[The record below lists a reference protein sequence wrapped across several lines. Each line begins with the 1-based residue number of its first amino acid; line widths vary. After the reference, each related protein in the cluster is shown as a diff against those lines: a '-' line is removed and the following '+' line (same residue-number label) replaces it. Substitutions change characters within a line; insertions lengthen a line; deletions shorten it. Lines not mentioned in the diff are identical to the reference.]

1 MSRYKQLLVI
11 ALLSYSGVEAQSIE
25 PTIIPTQFPT
35 SLPTLQPSSY
45 VISVSPSIEP
55 TSIPTQ
61 QPIVIKTNTPT
72 HAPQRRPSLQ
82 PTRPSLQPTRVPTFS
97 IQGPIVRHVQMQLNG
112 IDSLSQ
118 EDQFFFE
125 NHTKD
130 YIELYYLSDGK
141 DDVSSFRTQIKV
153 KRIDP
158 NPSTSKFSPSK
169 GRRGLA
175 SASGPSSLLITYD
188 QATLY
193 RPLSPNIHVDDTILL
208 PFMNIVLRNSYISYL
223 QSSGRTAFLN
233 VKSVELPIICDGNCF
248 PESSN
253 NLPLIIGAS
262 VGGGSALVIIFI
274 IWLLCCRRK
283 ALNKDGRSRPLLT
296 RHKEYVYAC

>member
-1 MSRYKQLLVI
+1 MSRYKQLIVI

-25 PTIIPTQFPT
+25 PTIIPTQSIEPT
-35 SLPTLQPSSY
+35 IIPTLQPSSY
-45 VISVSPSIEP
+45 VISISPSTEP

-61 QPIVIKTNTPT
+61 QPIVIKTSTPT
-72 HAPQRRPSLQ
+72 HAPQQR
-82 PTRPSLQPTRVPTFS
+82 RPSLQPTRVPTFS

-141 DDVSSFRTQIKV
+141 DYVSSFRTQIKV
-153 KRIDP
+153 QRIDP

-262 VGGGSALVIIFI
+262 VGGGSALVIILI

-296 RHKEYVYAC
+296 RHKEYVSAC

>member
-25 PTIIPTQFPT
+25 PTIIPTQSIEPT
-35 SLPTLQPSSY
+35 SIPTLQPSSY
-45 VISVSPSIEP
+45 VISVSPTTEP

-61 QPIVIKTNTPT
+61 QPIVIKTSTPT
-72 HAPQRRPSLQ
+72 HAPQQRRPSLQ
-82 PTRPSLQPTRVPTFS
+82 PTLVPTFS

-112 IDSLSQ
+112 IDSLLQ

-141 DDVSSFRTQIKV
+141 DYVSSFRTQIKV

-208 PFMNIVLRNSYISYL
+208 PFMNIVLRNYYISYL

-262 VGGGSALVIIFI
+262 VGGGSALVIILI

-296 RHKEYVYAC
+296 RHKEYVSAC